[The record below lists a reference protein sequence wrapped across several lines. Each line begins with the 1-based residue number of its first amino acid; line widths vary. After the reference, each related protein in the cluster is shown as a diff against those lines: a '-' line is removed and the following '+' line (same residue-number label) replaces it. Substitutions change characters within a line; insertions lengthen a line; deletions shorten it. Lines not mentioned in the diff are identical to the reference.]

1 MIEVQN
7 LTKVYGNNTAVSN
20 LTFTVQSGQ
29 IYGFLGPNGAGK
41 TTAMNIITGCLAA
54 TSGTVTINGYD
65 IYEDAD
71 KAKRL
76 IGYLPEEPPL
86 YPDMTPYEY
95 LNFVARAKRVPKDE
109 IIPKLTEVMT
119 VTGIQ
124 SVRNR
129 LIKNLS
135 KGYRQRVGIAQA
147 LIGDP
152 EIIILDEPTVGLDP
166 KQIIEIRELI
176 RSLGENHTVIL
187 SSHILS
193 EVRALCDN
201 IMIISRGKLVAC
213 DTPENLERLFS
224 GTTTIE
230 LTVKAKEEEVR
241 NALSDILSIVDIEY
255 SRVEDTDR
263 AEVIITAE
271 GKDDITEEIFY
282 AFCDM
287 RRPILR
293 MEKMHASL
301 EDVFV
306 ELTSAKDG
314 QAYTQRDRLM
324 RSLSG
329 SSGKMSRS
337 LKIPRINKKSKE
349 KVRVRNCESNNW

>member
-1 MIEVQN
+1 LIEVKN

-20 LTFTVQSGQ
+20 LTFTIQSGQ

-54 TSGTVTINGYD
+54 TSGTVTISGYD
-65 IYEDAD
+65 IFEDAD
-71 KAKRL
+71 KAKKL

-95 LNFVARAKRVPKDE
+95 LYFVARAKRVPRGD
-109 IIPKLTEVMT
+109 IISKIDDVMT
-119 VTGIQ
+119 VTGIH
-124 SVRNR
+124 SVSDR

-314 QAYTQRDRLM
+314 AGIYAKRQADAEFERQLWEDVEEPEDTSDKQEIEGEGEGEVL
-324 RSLSG
+324 
-329 SSGKMSRS
+329 
-337 LKIPRINKKSKE
+337 
-349 KVRVRNCESNNW
+349 

>member
-1 MIEVQN
+1 MIEVNN

-54 TSGTVTINGYD
+54 TSGSVTIDGYD

-71 KAKRL
+71 KAKGL

-95 LNFVARAKRVPKDE
+95 LYFVARAKRVPKAD
-109 IIPKLTEVMT
+109 IVPKIDEVMT
-119 VTGIQ
+119 VTGIH
-124 SVRNR
+124 SVTDR

-166 KQIIEIRELI
+166 KQIIEIRDLI

-193 EVRALCDN
+193 EVRTLCDN
-201 IMIISRGKLVAC
+201 ILIISRGKLVAC

-230 LTVKAKEEEVR
+230 LTVKADEDEVR
-241 NALSDILSIVDIEY
+241 SALSGILRIVDIEY
-255 SRVEDTDR
+255 SKTGDDDR
-263 AEVIITAE
+263 AEVLITVD
-271 GKDDITEEIFY
+271 GKEDISEEIFY
-282 AFCDM
+282 AFCDI

-293 MEKMHASL
+293 MEQMHASL
-301 EDVFV
+301 EDIFV

-314 QAYTQRDRLM
+314 AGVYAKKQADAEFERELWDENIDDEERIDDQDDDDR
-324 RSLSG
+324 
-329 SSGKMSRS
+329 
-337 LKIPRINKKSKE
+337 E
-349 KVRVRNCESNNW
+349 DEEQ

>member
-1 MIEVQN
+1 MIEVRN
-7 LTKVYGNNTAVSN
+7 LTKIYGDHAAVSD
-20 LTFTVQSGQ
+20 LSFTVPSGQ

-41 TTAMNIITGCLAA
+41 TTTMNIITGCLAA
-54 TSGTVTINGYD
+54 TSGSVSINGYD
-65 IYEDAD
+65 IFEDAD

-95 LNFVARAKRVPKDE
+95 LDFVAKAKRVPKAEREHRIDE
-109 IIPKLTEVMT
+109 VMKLTRIT
-119 VTGIQ
+119 
-124 SVRNR
+124 SVADR
-129 LIKNLS
+129 LIRNLS

-147 LIGDP
+147 ILGDP

-176 RSLGENHTVIL
+176 KSLGENHTVIL

-201 IMIISRGKLVAC
+201 VLIISRGKLVAC
-213 DTPENLERLFS
+213 DTPENLEKLFS
-224 GTTTIE
+224 GSSTIE
-230 LTVKAKEEEVR
+230 LTVRAEEDEVR
-241 NALSDILSIVDIEY
+241 NALSGIINILEISYKKVGD
-255 SRVEDTDR
+255 DGR
-263 AEVIITAE
+263 AEVAITTD
-271 GKDDITEEIFY
+271 GKEDISEKVFF
-282 AFCDM
+282 AFCDI

-293 MEKMHASL
+293 MNHVRASL

-314 QAYTQRDRLM
+314 AKVYAEKQEDAELESM
-324 RSLSG
+324 SG
-329 SSGKMSRS
+329 DGSDEFYEGPGSEETEETG
-337 LKIPRINKKSKE
+337 NE
-349 KVRVRNCESNNW
+349 GGDEQ